1 MWIQRFLVLLFSPIF
16 FSFYLKTFQIAREM
30 AAETLM
36 KNKTEEDHEGK
47 PSQKS
52 TYQAHPTFFFH
63 VG

>member
-1 MWIQRFLVLLFSPIF
+1 
-16 FSFYLKTFQIAREM
+16 M
-30 AAETLM
+30 AAESLM

-63 VG
+63 VGW